1 MTRRRMDSDTKW
13 RILHHEAL
21 RTFARRHYRLILFG
35 PYIARG
41 LLLVGAVVG
50 LMALW
55 LYVDHVMLGV
65 AAFILAA
72 ILGVVWLFV
81 SNSMSSLQSRM
92 AARAAGHEPK
102 RAAGFGWAVAG
113 VFLLL
118 VGTGYL
124 ALWSP
129 YA

>member
-1 MTRRRMDSDTKW
+1 MARRRMDGDTKW

-35 PYIARG
+35 PFIARG
-41 LLLVGAVVG
+41 LALVGAVVG
-50 LMALW
+50 LMLLW
-55 LYVDHVMLGV
+55 LYVDHVKLGV

-72 ILGVVWLFV
+72 IVGLVWLFV
-81 SNSMSSLQSRM
+81 TNSAASLQARM

-102 RAAGFGWAVAG
+102 RGAGFGWAVAS
-113 VFLLL
+113 LLIL
-118 VGTGYL
+118 LTGTGYL